1 MKYLFALLLF
11 SPVLL
16 AQPPILEQTVRA
28 KVMMIQQFADRGE
41 AGETAF
47 WQTKGKVTFAI
58 VNYTDAQNPVF
69 RDLFIAQYR
78 EILPLYYKMGETS
91 HIDDSRA
98 FLLMLMKHEQA
109 YRDLLTPEQLKAYR
123 AQLSEFEAT
132 NPEQAKAYNS
142 LFFSDEMLELFKKHI

>member
-1 MKYLFALLLF
+1 MKYLFVFLLF
-11 SPVLL
+11 GPMLL
-16 AQPPILEQTVRA
+16 AQPPVLEETVRA
-28 KVMMIQQFADRGE
+28 KVMMIQQFANRGE
-41 AGETAF
+41 EGETAF

-98 FLLMLMKHEQA
+98 FLLKLMEHEQS
-109 YRDLLTPEQLKAYR
+109 YRNLLTPVQLKAYR
-123 AQLSEFEAT
+123 AKLSEFEAS

-142 LFFSDEMLELFKKHI
+142 LFFSDEMLEL

>member
-1 MKYLFALLLF
+1 MKYLLILLLACPSF
-11 SPVLL
+11 F
-16 AQPPILEQTVRA
+16 AQPEILEQTVRA
-28 KVMMIQQFADRGE
+28 KVMMIQQFAEKGDE
-41 AGETAF
+41 GETAF

-58 VNYTDAQNPVF
+58 VNYTVEQNPVF

-98 FLLMLMKHEQA
+98 FLLTLMKHEEA
-109 YRDLLTPEQLKAYR
+109 YRTLLMPEQLKAYR
-123 AQLSEFEAT
+123 ATLSGFEAS

-142 LFFSDEMLELFKKHI
+142 LYFSDEMLALFKKHI